1 VKHYL
6 EDNIFLIDD
15 FLSQSECEGVLND
28 TWENWRLELES
39 RVSLIFNNKFNI
51 KGGKQVST
59 LSKGES
65 VSAHFDQHEKG
76 CKCSDY
82 HINNPESYFF
92 YGAVLYLNDDFTGG
106 KLRYSKKNIEYIP
119 KSGNLICHPASSEY
133 EHQVLEVKSGTRKFL
148 SFFLEEKTLKG
159 KNG

>member
-1 VKHYL
+1 MKHYL
-6 EDNIFLIDD
+6 DNNIFLIND

-28 TWENWRLELES
+28 TWQNWQLEVKS
-39 RVSLIFNNKFNI
+39 RVSLIFDNEFDI
-51 KGGKQVST
+51 RGGQRVRI

-65 VSAHFDQHEKG
+65 TEPHSDQHEKS
-76 CKCSDY
+76 CKCGY
-82 HINNPESYFF
+82 CINNPESYFF
-92 YGAVLYLNDDFTGG
+92 YGMVLYLNDNFTGG
-106 KLRYSKKNIEYIP
+106 KLKYLKKNIEYIP